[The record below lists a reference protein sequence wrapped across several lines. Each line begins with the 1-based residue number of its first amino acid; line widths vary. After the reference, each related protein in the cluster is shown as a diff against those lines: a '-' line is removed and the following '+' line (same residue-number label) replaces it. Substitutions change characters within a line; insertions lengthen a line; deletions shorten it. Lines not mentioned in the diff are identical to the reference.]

1 MRNYLTPALPVPCA
15 FLLAALIAAAGALLP
30 APAHAWPW
38 STDMMNQPNFKP
50 QEGVMRPF
58 PKRSVPVSGIPTK
71 VIDRDEAEDL
81 TNPYPSSPA
90 SIGTGRTL
98 FNIYCSACHGITGRG
113 DTPVAELIGAI
124 DLTDPD
130 MVGDLS
136 DGWIFGTITFGSAI
150 MPAYGVPNEEGEF
163 RGSNDLDVAERWH
176 VVNYIR
182 NGLVADA
189 QMRDAEMDK

>member
-1 MRNYLTPALPVPCA
+1 MRQLLPTPLALAV
-15 FLLAALIAAAGALLP
+15 LMLAAACALAP

-50 QEGVMRPF
+50 QEGVMPPF
-58 PKRSVPVSGIPTK
+58 PKRSVPVTGIPTE
-71 VIDRDEAEDL
+71 IADRDAAEDMRS
-81 TNPYPSSPA
+81 PFSPSPSS
-90 SIGTGRTL
+90 IRTGRTL
-98 FNIYCSACHGITGRG
+98 FKIYCAACHGITGRG

-130 MVGDLS
+130 LLGDMT

-150 MPAYGVPNEEGEF
+150 MPAYGVPNEASER
-163 RGSNDLDVAERWH
+163 RGSNDLSVEERWH

-182 NGLVADA
+182 NGLLADA
-189 QMRDAEMDK
+189 DKHAAAVKQ